1 MNYKKDLNEQVRLRL
16 SVGDMNFLK
25 DLSTQ
30 RCVTI
35 SELIRSIIGEYRRAV
50 VNMDYLKQAVELA
63 QKQMITGKKEKG
75 VVVHGDTKTDID
87 N

>member
-16 SVGDMNFLK
+16 SVGDMTFLK
-25 DLSTQ
+25 ELSTQ

-63 QKQMITGKKEKG
+63 QKQMITGKKG
-75 VVVHGDTKTDID
+75 DVVHGDTKTGID